1 MKPLTRGGPFIMG
14 GPPKAELTGAL
25 LFIGGGPAIV
35 ALGGPNGPLGGPIC
49 ALGGK
54 VGLCIGA
61 LGGTL
66 KPFEGP
72 GGLKGPCGIG

>member
-1 MKPLTRGGPFIMG
+1 MG
-14 GPPKAELTGAL
+14 GPPKAEVTGAL
-25 LFIGGGPAIV
+25 LFIKGGPAIGE
-35 ALGGPNGPLGGPIC
+35 LEGGPGGPNGPLG
-49 ALGGK
+49 ALGGMD
-54 VGLCIGA
+54 GLCIGA

>member
-35 ALGGPNGPLGGPIC
+35 ALGGPNGPLGGPIF

-61 LGGTL
+61 L